1 MQCFSSRAQVPVAVV
16 QMIGGLVFC
25 LAILKTL
32 ILVYPSYGRSVSLDE
47 FGYDRLVVSLNSRLF
62 RDGNLMF
69 GDRAMAPYSR
79 SLGACSDLAFV
90 RLLQWDPAAAVY
102 LTPGADALP
111 GVALVDDDGNGSVDD
126 PSELGATGSDDRV
139 VAPEQT
145 LVTEPLPAVS
155 SAPGES
161 ARVVSRGAMV
171 PVWSSDSD
179 RSLQDAIEQ
188 LPAPAEMRLDLVDTQ
203 GKLHS
208 RFITLH

>member
-1 MQCFSSRAQVPVAVV
+1 M
-16 QMIGGLVFC
+16 L
-25 LAILKTL
+25 
-32 ILVYPSYGRSVSLDE
+32 VSLSGLAADATDSDE
-47 FGYDRLVVSLNSRLF
+47 PGQAKRT
-62 RDGNLMF
+62 GP
-69 GDRAMAPYSR
+69 G
-79 SLGACSDLAFV
+79 FV
-90 RLLQWDPAAAVY
+90 RLLQWDTAAAVY

-111 GVALVDDDGNGSVDD
+111 GVALVDDDGNGAVDD

-145 LVTEPLPAVS
+145 LVTEPLPAVP

-188 LPAPAEMRLDLVDTQ
+188 FPAPAELRLDLVDTR